1 MASSLVK
8 SILDRQFLRFLA
20 AGGFAALA
28 NFLSRF
34 FFSQYMSYVPAIT
47 LSFVVGLLTGFLLMR
62 AFVFLG
68 SSRKPARQLSYFVV
82 VNLAGLALT
91 IIVSVTIAR
100 AMALVFS
107 DTRLDEA
114 VGHLIGVASPVLL
127 SFYAHKYFTFR

>member
-1 MASSLVK
+1 MASTLLK
-8 SILDRQFLRFLA
+8 SIFDRQFLRFLA

-34 FFSQYMSYVPAIT
+34 FFSRYMSYIPAIT
-47 LSFVVGLLTGFLLMR
+47 LSFIVGLLTGFLLMR

-68 SSRKPARQLSYFVV
+68 SKAPPARQLSYFVI
-82 VNLAGLALT
+82 VNIVGLLVT
-91 IIVSVTIAR
+91 IVVSVAIAR
-100 AMALVFS
+100 AMALVFA
-107 DTRLDEA
+107 DTQLDEA